1 MAKLQ
6 QPPGFTTFT
15 QQNTCTTEDDN
26 HFANGQSRI
35 ENKNILRNW
44 QAEKM
49 AMISPHNHQCHPMS
63 HTVSYSHSL
72 CAKNFSL
79 PKETAL
85 SPSITGPQVVD
96 NINSS
101 SRMKRPSWTSWDV
114 ETLRSTWTWFK
125 RIATCLLH
133 SYSILFHFFSWFDAE
148 NILLNHMLEHN
159 QSCGCKPF
167 LRHEK
172 QLKRDHTHAPI
183 PPGDDDGHAPMRVEE
198 KRMASGGAISIQSL
212 RNPNIYIYTYIY
224 IYVYIYINLYTY
236 TYIYI
241 HIYIYIYIH
250 IYPNHS
256 VSNSMKHPISVDK
269 YTTTHVAS
277 CCLYTPIIIGC
288 NDTPHHL
295 IVLYSHS
302 LLCWLY
308 SHHQKCWL

>member
-1 MAKLQ
+1 
-6 QPPGFTTFT
+6 
-15 QQNTCTTEDDN
+15 
-26 HFANGQSRI
+26 
-35 ENKNILRNW
+35 
-44 QAEKM
+44 M

-72 CAKNFSL
+72 CAKTSACQRNSTK
-79 PKETAL
+79 P
-85 SPSITGPQVVD
+85 IHHRPQVVD

-133 SYSILFHFFSWFDAE
+133 SYSILFHFFHGLTLKH
-148 NILLNHMLEHN
+148 IT
-159 QSCGCKPF
+159 QSYVRTQSELWLQTV
-167 LRHEK
+167 LRHESNWT
-172 QLKRDHTHAPI
+172 RPHACTNTPR
-183 PPGDDDGHAPMRVEE
+183 GWWRACTNAVEE
-198 KRMASGGAISIQSL
+198 NGWHRWSYFKSKASVSK
-212 RNPNIYIYTYIY
+212 YIYTYIY
-224 IYVYIYINLYTY
+224 NVYIYIYKFIY
-236 TYIYI
+236 IYIYIYI
-241 HIYIYIYIH
+241 HIYIH